1 MTSFLSCRDTR
12 GSSHLSP
19 GPWPCQEQRKE
30 RKSEN
35 SLGTFG
41 LGIKSLCLGLEQ
53 YSGKGPGLTVLD
65 SVMYIGWVK
74 FMEKSLSTDK
84 TRINAF
90 CIQLLNLSPSILL
103 NEDLSYWIN
112 IIDKKNAWR
121 LVFKQNWSIHKC

>member
-12 GSSHLSP
+12 RSSHLSP
-19 GPWPCQEQRKE
+19 GPWPCQERRKE

-84 TRINAF
+84 TRNNAL

-103 NEDLSYWIN
+103 NEDLSYYHRGIN
-112 IIDKKNAWR
+112 I
-121 LVFKQNWSIHKC
+121 HKHTP